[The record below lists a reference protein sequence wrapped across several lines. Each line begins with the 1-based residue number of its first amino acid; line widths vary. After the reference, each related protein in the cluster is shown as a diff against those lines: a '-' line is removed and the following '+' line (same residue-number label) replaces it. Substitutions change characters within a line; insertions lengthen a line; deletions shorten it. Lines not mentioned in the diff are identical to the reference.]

1 MFTDNRSG
9 DKVHAVESARYDLT
23 MQHATRIISGV
34 VATAICIGAAW
45 WSRLPVA
52 AEDPQA
58 GEEEIHRAPAAA
70 GKPAV
75 ADPTNCGTLR
85 LTIHDA
91 ATSRPT
97 FARLNVVGSD
107 GNYYEP
113 DENPLAPWS
122 LHRLGNR
129 LGKGPFRYYG
139 WFFYGGGTLDVHVP
153 PGEVRVEAWKGFE
166 CLPVTLRAT
175 VAPGRTAELSI
186 ELRRVSFAAT
196 NGLTL
201 HSGDTHIHLDR
212 RTATDDARCLDLAEA
227 EDIEFAHILCMNEPR
242 SYQPTMDQQLHPQ
255 LRGMGN
261 TSQVARGRYQIAS
274 GQEYRANTYGHICFV
289 GGSRLVEAE
298 LSRNPNNWPPFGVV
312 AAELHGIGGYAF
324 HAHGGYG
331 KEIYADLA
339 QRTTDGVELL
349 QFAEYRDVGLEGW
362 YHILNAGFRFPAVG
376 ASDYPYC
383 RALGDCRT
391 YVLTRGANP
400 TFQDWNRAAAE
411 GRSFFTTGPLL
422 WLSTGDHGPGDTVTL
437 PPQGADVVFRI
448 RMQSPIVEVEELQ
461 LIEGG
466 VVRERLQ
473 LTPETNEQHR
483 HQREALSWEGRIPL
497 KRSTWIAVRALARS
511 SGGRE
516 NAEAHTN
523 PLYVKVGDSTPV
535 RRESVEWLL
544 KKLDE
549 RSAVNAARTFEEK
562 ARVLDY
568 MGRSRKALV
577 ELLGK

>member
-1 MFTDNRSG
+1 MRMLAG
-9 DKVHAVESARYDLT
+9 VA
-23 MQHATRIISGV
+23 AT
-34 VATAICIGAAW
+34 TICLGAAW

-52 AEDPQA
+52 ADDPQA
-58 GEEEIHRAPAAA
+58 GEEEIHRAPGAATA

-75 ADPTNCGTLR
+75 RDPTNRGMLR
-85 LTIHDA
+85 LTILDA
-91 ATSRPT
+91 ATRQPT
-97 FARLNVVGSD
+97 FARLNVVGAD

-139 WFFYGGGTLDVHVP
+139 WFFYGGGTLDLHVP
-153 PGEVRVEAWKGFE
+153 PGAVRVEAWKGFE
-166 CLPVTLRAT
+166 HLPVTLRTT
-175 VAPGRTAELSI
+175 VAAGCTAELSV
-186 ELRRVSFAAT
+186 ELQRVSFMGM
-196 NGLTL
+196 NGMTM

-212 RTATDDARCLDLAEA
+212 RNATDDARCLDLAEA
-227 EDIEFAHILCMNEPR
+227 EDIEFEHILCMNDPR

-255 LRGMGN
+255 LRGMGK
-261 TSQVARGRYQIAS
+261 SSEVARGRYQIAS
-274 GQEYRANTYGHICFV
+274 GQEYRANTYGHICLV

-339 QRTTDGVELL
+339 QRATDGVELL

-362 YHILNAGFRFPAVG
+362 YHILNAGLRFPAVG

-400 TFQDWNRAAAE
+400 TFQEWDRAAAE

-422 WLSTGDHGPGDTVTL
+422 WLFSGEHFPGDTLAL
-437 PPQGADVVFRI
+437 PPEGSELPFRI
-448 RMQSPIVEVEELQ
+448 RMQSPVVPVEELQ

-466 VVRERLQ
+466 VVRERLK
-473 LTPETNEQHR
+473 LAPETDVR
-483 HQREALSWEGRIPL
+483 HQHQRDFMVWEVRLPL
-497 KRSTWIAVRALARS
+497 KRSTWVAARALARS
-511 SGGRE
+511 PGGRE
-516 NAEAHTN
+516 DVEAHTN
-523 PLYVKVGDSTPV
+523 PVYIKVGDTSPV

-549 RSAVNAARTFEEK
+549 RIAVNAARSFEE
-562 ARVLDY
+562 R
-568 MGRSRKALV
+568 ALM
-577 ELLGK
+577 